1 MKHLFFIFIE
11 DGEITVAEKQSSNT
25 IGNITGW
32 LKQYWRILQLTR
44 KPSNE
49 EFFTISK
56 VAGAGI
62 ILIGAIGFVIY
73 LLMVLLPES
82 VIHF

>member
-1 MKHLFFIFIE
+1 M
-11 DGEITVAEKQSSNT
+11 AEKSGSAFSLDS
-25 IGNITGW
+25 ITGGI
-32 LKQYWRILQLTR
+32 KQYIRILQLTR

-62 ILIGAIGFVIY
+62 LLIGAIGFAIY
-73 LLMVLLPES
+73 LVMVLIPRAL
-82 VIHF
+82 IQFK